1 MNTQTEYKAKAR
13 FQALL
18 RCSCSSRRSLNY
30 HRNHLIALAKVQ
42 TKKHPRIEFG
52 SVTEQIA
59 EVWMFLRKFR
69 LKLL

>member
-13 FQALL
+13 FQAL
-18 RCSCSSRRSLNY
+18 
-30 HRNHLIALAKVQ
+30 LIALAKVQ